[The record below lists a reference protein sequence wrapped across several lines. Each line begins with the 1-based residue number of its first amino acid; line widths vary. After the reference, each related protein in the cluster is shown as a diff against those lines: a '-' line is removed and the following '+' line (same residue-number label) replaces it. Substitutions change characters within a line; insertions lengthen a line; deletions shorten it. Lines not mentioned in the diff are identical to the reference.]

1 MSSTPI
7 CYSINPSPSKLDFT
21 RTHVLTP
28 LAKQFYSHLPSFT
41 GKSRSRRSL
50 VGVKAATLSS
60 EEQKTATEKKKPR
73 VLVAGGGI
81 GGLVFALAAKKKGF
95 DVLVFEKD
103 LSAIRGEGQYRG
115 PIQIQSNALAA
126 LEAIDVSVAEEVM
139 EAGCITGDRING
151 LVDGVSG
158 TWYVKFDTFTP
169 AVSRGLP
176 VTRVI
181 SRMTLQQILARAVGE
196 EVIRNES
203 NVVDFKD
210 TGDKVIVMLENAQRY
225 VGDLLVGADGIW
237 SKVRTNLFGRSE
249 ATYSGY
255 TCYTGI
261 ADFIPA
267 DIESVGYRVFLGYKQ
282 YFVSSDVGGGKMQ
295 WYAFHEEPAGGVDAP
310 NGMKKRLFDIFEGWC
325 DNVLDLLHATEEE
338 AILRRDIYDRTPSFT
353 WGKGRVTLLGDSIHA
368 MQPNMG
374 QGGCMAIEDSYQ
386 LALELEE
393 AWKQSV
399 ATNKPV
405 DLVSSLKRYEE
416 SRRVR
421 VAIIHGMARMAA
433 IMAST
438 YKAYLGVGLGP
449 LSFLA
454 KFRIQHPGIIGG
466 RFLMDMTMPL
476 MLDWV
481 LGGNSE
487 KLEGRSPS
495 CRLTDKAD
503 DRLRQWFEDDEALER
518 TIIGEWY
525 LIPYGS
531 KCSVSE
537 TLCLTKDEDQPC
549 IIGSELDQDV
559 PGTHIVI
566 PSPQV
571 SKMHARVIYKDGAFF
586 VMDLRSQHGTYVT
599 DNQGRRYRVT
609 PNFPAR
615 FRPSDI
621 IEFGSDKK
629 VGFKVKVIR
638 TTPNLTRKDEKSN
651 ESNDYESS
659 FLQEENLFSLLD
671 QSLSFDYNSFVN
683 PFNGLQNETW
693 FSLQDSINLDP
704 ISTCFPAVDH
714 MSMASVDF
722 EAFSTLSQADV
733 FGELWNENACNFN
746 NHVEPDMEIILH
758 DGNNTTKETTMQ
770 KRRYRGDR
778 LIQIFSREDMKPYFK
793 MLITKAAK
801 ELGVG
806 LTLLKRRCRE
816 LGFSRWPHRKLTSID
831 GLINNLKDHLGKMEG
846 EVNKS
851 KLMNALEI
859 LEAEK
864 KMIEEFPDLEFGDKT
879 KRLRQACFKAN
890 YKRRRLV
897 SSSSMSTTSSI
908 S

>member
-1 MSSTPI
+1 MGSSTPF

-21 RTHVLTP
+21 RTHAFSPV
-28 LAKQFYSHLPSFT
+28 AKQFYLDLPSFA
-41 GKSRSRRSL
+41 GKSGGGLSGLRKRRTL
-50 VGVKAATLSS
+50 IGVKAAAATLVA
-60 EEQKTATEKKKPR
+60 EEEKRETVTESKKKPR

-126 LEAIDVSVAEEVM
+126 LEAIDIGVAEEVM

-169 AVSRGLP
+169 AASRGLP

-196 EVIRNES
+196 EIIRNES
-203 NVVDFKD
+203 NVVDFED
-210 TGDKVIVMLENAQRY
+210 SGDKVTVVLENGQRY
-225 VGDLLVGADGIW
+225 DGDLLVGADGIW
-237 SKVRTNLFGRSE
+237 SKVRNNLFGRSE

-261 ADFIPA
+261 ADFVPA
-267 DIESVGYRVFLGYKQ
+267 DIESVGYRVFLGHKQ

-295 WYAFHEEPAGGVDAP
+295 WYAFHEEAAGGVDAP

-325 DNVLDLLHATEEE
+325 DNVLDLLQATEEE
-338 AILRRDIYDRTPSFT
+338 AILRRDIYDRSPSFT

-374 QGGCMAIEDSYQ
+374 QGGCMAIEDSFQ
-386 LALELEE
+386 LGLELEQ

-399 ATNKPV
+399 ETNTPV
-405 DLVSSLKRYEE
+405 DVVSSLRRYEE
-416 SRRVR
+416 SRRLR

-449 LSFLA
+449 LSFLT
-454 KFRIQHPGIIGG
+454 KFRVPHPGRVGG
-466 RFLMDMTMPL
+466 RFFIDIAMPL
-476 MLDWV
+476 MLNWV

-487 KLEGRSPS
+487 KLEGRPPS

-503 DRLRQWFEDDEALER
+503 DRLREWFEDDEALER
-518 TIIGEWY
+518 TINGEWY
-525 LIPYGS
+525 LIPHGNE
-531 KCSVSE
+531 CSVSE
-537 TLCLTKDEDQPC
+537 TLRLTKDEDQPC
-549 IIGSELDQDV
+549 IVGSEPDQDF
-559 PGTHIVI
+559 PGMHIVI

-586 VMDLRSQHGTYVT
+586 VMDLRSEHGTYLT
-599 DNQGRRYRVT
+599 DNEGGKYRVT

-629 VGFKVKVIR
+629 AAFRVKVIR
-638 TTPNLTRKDEKSN
+638 TTPKLTRRDEKS
-651 ESNDYESS
+651 DGKL
-659 FLQEENLFSLLD
+659 LQ
-671 QSLSFDYNSFVN
+671 
-683 PFNGLQNETW
+683 
-693 FSLQDSINLDP
+693 
-704 ISTCFPAVDH
+704 
-714 MSMASVDF
+714 
-722 EAFSTLSQADV
+722 
-733 FGELWNENACNFN
+733 
-746 NHVEPDMEIILH
+746 
-758 DGNNTTKETTMQ
+758 
-770 KRRYRGDR
+770 
-778 LIQIFSREDMKPYFK
+778 
-793 MLITKAAK
+793 AA
-801 ELGVG
+801 
-806 LTLLKRRCRE
+806 
-816 LGFSRWPHRKLTSID
+816 
-831 GLINNLKDHLGKMEG
+831 
-846 EVNKS
+846 
-851 KLMNALEI
+851 
-859 LEAEK
+859 
-864 KMIEEFPDLEFGDKT
+864 
-879 KRLRQACFKAN
+879 
-890 YKRRRLV
+890 
-897 SSSSMSTTSSI
+897 
-908 S
+908 